1 MRKLRLSLILA
12 AVCTMLSSS
21 AISLAA
27 PVLEYGT
34 EPAAETETRYDGN
47 AQAVKNTTD
56 ILSETLKGNGTK
68 ENPFRISSVSDLL
81 YLSKQV
87 EEGNTDYASAYYLQI
102 ADIDLTGTD
111 YTPIGTKSNPFT
123 GLYDGGKCRITW
135 QNAVFEGD
143 AFGIF
148 GFARGADFYNID
160 VEMNAD
166 VTFKEN
172 TENSIYAGFLCG
184 YYSVAEGTLST
195 VSGCRMIGALTVKS
209 DFRTINAGGMFGTF
223 QAKQVVYSDVLLS
236 DCECAVDVK
245 ASAKTSPYIGGLAG
259 RVDTAGRARVGFE
272 RCVVGGS
279 VYADGYSTEAYTAYA
294 GGLVGCLYVDDG
306 DWSMWSSEA
315 SLMEADRITITAK
328 DCIVMPTA
336 LVASLMGD
344 PGKSTAWVDWLCAGT
359 SEAVTTQNCYYL
371 KNDAVHP
378 NANAPKLTEVESK
391 KQLFSYELLSSLS
404 LDMDCM
410 WTWSEGESVSLR
422 AEEKRVIARQYG
434 ETLVVAPLGG
444 QTGTIVVAYRTPTG
458 KTFRF
463 EVKNSLS
470 ADEIFV
476 FQVPKVN
483 GIPAEASVFW
493 LEPDS
498 LKPLA
503 AASKF

>member
-34 EPAAETETRYDGN
+34 EPAAETETRYDVN
-47 AQAVKNTTD
+47 AQAVKNTTA

-87 EEGNTDYASAYYLQI
+87 EEENTDYASAYYLQI

-172 TENSIYAGFLCG
+172 TENSIYAGLLCG

-195 VSGCRMIGALTVKS
+195 VSGCRTIGALNVFTS
-209 DFRTINAGGMFGTF
+209 SNDNPIFSESNFCAFGTSPNIPIEPVSVAGF
-223 QAKQVVYSDVLLS
+223 AKIRFAPQ
-236 DCECAVDVK
+236 
-245 ASAKTSPYIGGLAG
+245 
-259 RVDTAGRARVGFE
+259 
-272 RCVVGGS
+272 
-279 VYADGYSTEAYTAYA
+279 
-294 GGLVGCLYVDDG
+294 
-306 DWSMWSSEA
+306 
-315 SLMEADRITITAK
+315 DR
-328 DCIVMPTA
+328 
-336 LVASLMGD
+336 
-344 PGKSTAWVDWLCAGT
+344 
-359 SEAVTTQNCYYL
+359 
-371 KNDAVHP
+371 
-378 NANAPKLTEVESK
+378 
-391 KQLFSYELLSSLS
+391 
-404 LDMDCM
+404 
-410 WTWSEGESVSLR
+410 
-422 AEEKRVIARQYG
+422 
-434 ETLVVAPLGG
+434 
-444 QTGTIVVAYRTPTG
+444 
-458 KTFRF
+458 
-463 EVKNSLS
+463 
-470 ADEIFV
+470 
-476 FQVPKVN
+476 
-483 GIPAEASVFW
+483 
-493 LEPDS
+493 
-498 LKPLA
+498 
-503 AASKF
+503 